1 MACRRTSE
9 TDTDAIVDFICY
21 QRPCRDIG
29 LKINEQIIR
38 YLINNSNQQRILS
51 KFFTDITS
59 QLFDYNCKDMEKIL
73 TNLDSAIKHEIKNIG
88 ILKDTLSKEHES
100 VLKNLIFLN
109 KIVKERRHII
119 GYKNTIFAYEYVK
132 RLSDD
137 NLKTKYNTNI
147 SKIIDVITQFESSII
162 ILNIILEK
170 IVPNIEIINLTPEIM
185 NLNNNYKIPND
196 INYHKFILEG
206 IIAIL
211 NDLINNAKLNDLN
224 KYQENIN
231 ILIESFNYMINI
243 QNRIGAFLYD
253 MIHNLRT
260 CDTYDTYSELNIF
273 TEETL
278 KVKVKTHVIYILIM
292 NEILWDNLVCLEK
305 KFFLNS

>member
-1 MACRRTSE
+1 MACRITSE
-9 TDTDAIVDFICY
+9 TDTSETDTIVDFICY
-21 QRPCRDIG
+21 QRPCRDID

-88 ILKDTLSKEHES
+88 ILKDTL
-100 VLKNLIFLN
+100 LKNLIFLN
-109 KIVKERRHII
+109 KIVKERRLII

-170 IVPNIEIINLTPEIM
+170 IVPNIEIINPTPEIM

-260 CDTYDTYSELNIF
+260 YDTYDTYSELNIF

-305 KFFLNS
+305 NFF

>member
-162 ILNIILEK
+162 IL
-170 IVPNIEIINLTPEIM
+170 IN
-185 NLNNNYKIPND
+185 
-196 INYHKFILEG
+196 
-206 IIAIL
+206 
-211 NDLINNAKLNDLN
+211 
-224 KYQENIN
+224 
-231 ILIESFNYMINI
+231 
-243 QNRIGAFLYD
+243 
-253 MIHNLRT
+253 
-260 CDTYDTYSELNIF
+260 
-273 TEETL
+273 
-278 KVKVKTHVIYILIM
+278 
-292 NEILWDNLVCLEK
+292 
-305 KFFLNS
+305 